1 MFASN
6 SPAYCS
12 PLLVTKKKKFDND
25 NPRLFISNLPTNMTA
40 EKLKLLFPKSVE
52 ALIKKKGSPVGFVN
66 FSNAGDAK
74 FGKNYFISRRR
85 EFLPSNF

>member
-1 MFASN
+1 LF
-6 SPAYCS
+6 PA
-12 PLLVTKKKKFDND
+12 VNDEEKKFHND

-74 FGKNYFISRRR
+74 FGKNFFVSRRR
-85 EFLPSNF
+85 EFLPRNF